1 MLTERDSG
9 SQMWMKQFFD
19 PRGQS
24 LDLTSWCDLYG
35 SYYFLN
41 GPKWGR
47 KINSRNQTSPFVES
61 EAICILNQT
70 QPLNYENL
78 KFIFGW
84 KLGQINHRDS
94 EQKQQVSYKLDWSQ
108 HLIAHMQF
116 DTPDFSAA
124 ISWLTDQMPHIQTLT
139 PEATFDLYRELD
151 KIGPIYIL
159 TLLFFL
165 SHGQWPIYDKY
176 AAIAVEAITLGQAPE
191 SNVRLTQLSS
201 WRQYK
206 VFVNK
211 VCWLFGCQNIS
222 REQDRALWAYGH
234 FFSN

>member
-1 MLTERDSG
+1 
-9 SQMWMKQFFD
+9 MKQFFD
-19 PRGQS
+19 QKGQV

-35 SYYFLN
+35 SYYFLD
-41 GPKWGR
+41 GPKHGR
-47 KINSRNQTSPFVES
+47 KICTRNQTSRFVEL
-61 EAICILNQT
+61 EAIRILNQT

-84 KLGQINHRDS
+84 KLGQINHRVPD
-94 EQKQQVSYKLDWSQ
+94 QVSYKPDWSQ
-108 HLIAHMQF
+108 HLIAQVRF

-124 ISWLTDQMPHIQTLT
+124 ISWLTDQMPLIQTLT
-139 PEATFDLYRELD
+139 PEDIFDLRHKLD
-151 KIGPIYIL
+151 KIGPVYIL

-206 VFVNK
+206 VFVDK
-211 VCWLFGCQNIS
+211 VSWLFGCQNIS
-222 REQDRALWAYGH
+222 REQDQALWAY
-234 FFSN
+234 